1 MEYSMVKGG
10 KLLFKGDKKKSKKH
24 KKAKKR
30 KHEDEKESGSSSV
43 KSGGD
48 KDDVKHG
55 GWWVCHKM
63 EEITGNIC
71 IEIGPQSYVS
81 ALDNGLFTVGALRD
95 EGSGPAPEEILMA
108 LRILDT
114 EKVSLKSGFGK
125 YLSTD
130 EKGKVQGRS
139 DAIGV
144 REQWEPIFQDGKMA
158 ILGSNGCFMGVDEE
172 GDIVCKSKTAG
183 PAEFVQVRSN
193 LNREVDPLANVPLE
207 ERGGKVYDTEVN
219 YVKKFQSFQDRKL
232 RVNQDDRSH
241 LKKAKRDGTLHEVML
256 DRREKMKADRYCK

>member
-10 KLLFKGDKKKSKKH
+10 KLSFKGEKKKSKKH

-30 KHEDEKESGSSSV
+30 KHEEKGEGSHSLQQHLIEEDT
-43 KSGGD
+43 K
-48 KDDVKHG
+48 KHG
-55 GWWVCHKM
+55 GWWVCQKM
-63 EEITGNIC
+63 EEITGSVC
-71 IEIGPQSYVS
+71 IEIGPQSYIS
-81 ALDNGLFTVGALRD
+81 ALDSGLFTVGAPRD
-95 EGSGPAPEEILMA
+95 EGSGPAPEEVLMA

-114 EKVSLKSGFGK
+114 EKVSLKSGFDK

-130 EKGKVQGRS
+130 EHGKVQGRS

-144 REQWEPIFQDGKMA
+144 REQWEPIFQDGRMA
-158 ILGSNGCFMGVDEE
+158 FLGSNGRFMGVDEE
-172 GDIVCKSKTAG
+172 GDIVCKSKVAG

-193 LNREVDPLANVPLE
+193 VSREVDPLANVPVE

-219 YVKKFQSFQDRKL
+219 YVKKFQSFQDRRL
-232 RVNQDDRSH
+232 RVNQEDRTD
-241 LKKAKRDGTLHEVML
+241 LKRAKRAGTLHEVML